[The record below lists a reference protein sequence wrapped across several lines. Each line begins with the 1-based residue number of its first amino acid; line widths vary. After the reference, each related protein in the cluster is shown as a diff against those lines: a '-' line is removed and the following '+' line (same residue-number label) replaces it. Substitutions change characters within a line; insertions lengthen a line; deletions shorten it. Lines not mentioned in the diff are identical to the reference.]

1 MAINAINAQR
11 SEVYSNFYLSDKNIG
26 YFRKLEMRCF
36 LPDDHYK
43 IRILRD
49 GEISSYFLNFPRG
62 IFCHLKQMPQMCC
75 NLSGATCP
83 GQGKIPTV
91 KTNSTPV
98 MKNRI
103 MFESWLFVTNGV
115 SVIGNI
121 KNLHITDVTNY
132 GMWVFLG
139 NQIRFIRQ

>member
-1 MAINAINAQR
+1 MLLMHR
-11 SEVYSNFYLSDKNIG
+11 DLG
-26 YFRKLEMRCF
+26 YIPIFT
-36 LPDDHYK
+36 YQIK
-43 IRILRD
+43 ILVIFGNLKCVVFSQTTITKVRILRD
-49 GEISSYFLNFPRG
+49 GENSSSFLNFPRG

-91 KTNSTPV
+91 KTNSMPV

-103 MFESWLFVTNGV
+103 MFESWLFVANGV